1 MGKTYYPRPKRR
13 VRHDAPLSHNFGVR
27 VAEDEAEAI
36 RAAAE
41 AAGVSVAQ
49 WLRGTAVSAS
59 AAYLESAPFTGGA
72 ATPSTVSADAL
83 DQM

>member
-1 MGKTYYPRPKRR
+1 MGKTYYPRPARR
-13 VRHDAPLSHNFGVR
+13 VRRDAPLTETYSLRF
-27 VAEDEAEAI
+27 AADEAEAI

-41 AAGVSVAQ
+41 AAGLSLAQ

-59 AAYLESAPFTGGA
+59 AEYRETAPFTGGA

-83 DQM
+83 DPT